1 MNPPASRATPVS
13 GTVVIAQ
20 RVRPGLE
27 DDYLRWQAEINGQC
41 RTFPGCED
49 IDVVAP
55 VAGVQDDFVVV
66 FRFDTFEHLDAWL
79 RSGVRQRLLA
89 RGRSLFA
96 TDARQQVL
104 ASESGAA
111 PSAGMVISTHV
122 RPGHEQDYRAWQDTI
137 DEAASRFPGFVG
149 HELFPPIPTLQDD
162 WVAVVRF
169 ETGEQLEAWIHSDVR
184 GRLIG
189 DAERHWDKAQVEKIG
204 GGFPGW
210 FAAGARH
217 AGQAFIPPDWKQA
230 MTVLLVLYPT
240 VMLLARYLSPAI
252 AFLPLAESMF
262 VGNLVSVAIL
272 TWVLMPIVTRVFSF
286 WLSPPRSALT
296 EALGIGIVL
305 AGFAAAIAIFS
316 RLG

>member
-1 MNPPASRATPVS
+1 MSSVAASVTPVS

-27 DDYLRWQAEINGQC
+27 DDYLRWQAEINEQC
-41 RTFPGCED
+41 RTFAGCED

-79 RSGVRQRLLA
+79 RSDVRQRMLA
-89 RGRSLFA
+89 RGRSFFVS
-96 TDARQQVL
+96 DARQQVL
-104 ASESGAA
+104 ASDSGAA

-122 RPGHEQDYRAWQDTI
+122 RPGHEKVYRAWQDRI
-137 DEAASRFPGFVG
+137 DAAAARFPGFVG
-149 HELFPPIPTLQDD
+149 HELFPPIPNLQED

-169 ETGEQLEAWIHSDVR
+169 ETAEQLEAWIKSDVR
-184 GRLIG
+184 AKLLGE
-189 DAERHWDKAQVEKIG
+189 AERHWDHARVEKIG

-217 AGQAFIPPDWKQA
+217 VGEAFIPPNWKQA

-240 VMLLARYLSPAI
+240 VMLLSRYLSPVLG
-252 AFLPLAESMF
+252 FLSLSESMF

-272 TWVLMPIVTRVFSF
+272 TWLLMPIVNRVFAF

-296 EALGIGIVL
+296 EALGIGVLL
-305 AGFAAAIAIFS
+305 AGYAIAISIFS

>member
-1 MNPPASRATPVS
+1 MNPAVGSVTPVS
-13 GTVVIAQ
+13 GTVVIVQ

-27 DDYLRWQAEINGQC
+27 DDYLRWQAEINEQC

-79 RSGVRQRLLA
+79 RSDVRQRMLA

-96 TDARQQVL
+96 GDARQQVL
-104 ASESGAA
+104 ASDSGTA

-122 RPGHEQDYRAWQDTI
+122 RPGHEKVYRAWQDRI
-137 DEAASRFPGFVG
+137 DAAAARFPGFVG
-149 HELFPPIPTLQDD
+149 HELFPPIPNLQED

-169 ETGEQLEAWIHSDVR
+169 ETAGQLEAWIQSDVR
-184 GRLIG
+184 ARLV
-189 DAERHWDKAQVEKIG
+189 DEAERHWEHARVEKIG

-210 FAAGARH
+210 FAGGGRH
-217 AGQAFIPPDWKQA
+217 VGEGFIPPSWKQA
-230 MTVLLVLYPT
+230 LTVLLVLYPT
-240 VMLLARYLSPAI
+240 VMLLTRYLSPALG
-252 AFLPLAESMF
+252 FLPFAEGMF
-262 VGNLVSVAIL
+262 VGNLASVAIL
-272 TWVLMPIVTRVFSF
+272 TWLLMPVANRALAF
-286 WLSPPRSALT
+286 WLAPPRSALS
-296 EALGIGIVL
+296 EAIGIGVVL
-305 AGFAAAIAIFS
+305 AGYAVAIAIFS